1 MIIIIL
7 KGGRGKMAFTH
18 VKFNV
23 LLLLLDIRQRI
34 FNDTKVT
41 ILGLNPVTTYRFQ
54 VFADNGVSEQVPPN
68 EHQFIDIA
76 VTTEASVPSSVSNV
90 RIINVRS
97 TELTLRWDPPD
108 DPYSDIEMYEVRY
121 FMKGYENNVTN
132 MLINRP
138 ESAFTSLRQQTVYG
152 FQVRAKTTHGWGDFS
167 APVYKTTGTVL
178 GNSAIPYPVI
188 PNLIISTFFFF
199 FFPFFLFEIPCGIS
213 FSAPSPLGWA
223 SCRSLKNC
231 ATVDYSNIFVF
242 ALLRF
247 MFSRLRAH
255 GRESSSAHYRRSG
268 RRRRHSGGHYRR
280 RYRSI
285 LTEVSDNRIH

>member
-1 MIIIIL
+1 MERCKAVWLYFFKPLLFNDISERIAESWIIYY
-7 KGGRGKMAFTH
+7 H
-18 VKFNV
+18 FNR
-23 LLLLLDIRQRI
+23 LQHI

-121 FMKGYENNVTN
+121 FMKGYENNATS

-138 ESAFTSLRQQTVYG
+138 ESAFTSLRQQTIYG

-178 GNSAIPYPVI
+178 GNFTDPPITRFPLLISISHPWNFINISNAKVI
-188 PNLIISTFFFF
+188 QV
-199 FFPFFLFEIPCGIS
+199 
-213 FSAPSPLGWA
+213 
-223 SCRSLKNC
+223 SL
-231 ATVDYSNIFVF
+231 V
-242 ALLRF
+242 
-247 MFSRLRAH
+247 
-255 GRESSSAHYRRSG
+255 
-268 RRRRHSGGHYRR
+268 
-280 RYRSI
+280 
-285 LTEVSDNRIH
+285 